1 MSKSSDEQEMTKINP
16 ETFMRAVVDKE
27 NKAKWM
33 HERVVRSIV
42 EFENKLDVDQEVGA
56 RLVNFSNDETIA
68 IDDVG
73 FWGPDI
79 IKFYGKNAQGNP
91 VELIQHISQLSVL
104 LVAIKVKN
112 ESPKRIG
119 FTLSRYLADGV
130 PD

>member
-1 MSKSSDEQEMTKINP
+1 MTKINP